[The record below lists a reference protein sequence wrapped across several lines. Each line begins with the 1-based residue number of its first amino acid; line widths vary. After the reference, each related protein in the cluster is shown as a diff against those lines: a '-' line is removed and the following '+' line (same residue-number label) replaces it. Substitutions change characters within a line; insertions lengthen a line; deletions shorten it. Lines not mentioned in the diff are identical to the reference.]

1 MSDRGAPA
9 AFDVHQHLWPEA
21 LLSALSRRRTPP
33 RLRGNVLELS
43 CQGSFDVDL
52 AAHDLQARLRDL
64 DRDEIDVAI
73 VSLPPTLEIELLPA
87 EEAEPLLG
95 AYHEGILDI
104 GRQSGGRIRA
114 FAAGRALD
122 GFAGVTVAAG
132 ALAELDSLSSLLT
145 ELASRRGV
153 LFVHPGPSASP
164 PSGPEW
170 WGAVVGYTAQMQA
183 GYAAWLSSGVQRWPD
198 LSVVF
203 AILAGGGPFQLE
215 RLRSRGVDP
224 RLTLHPN
231 LYFETA
237 SYGPHAIELCLDTV
251 GVDQLLYGSDAPVI
265 DSRPTLQAVRGFGQA
280 VADALCR
287 GNPALLFADTPGRQL
302 R

>member
-1 MSDRGAPA
+1 M
-9 AFDVHQHLWPEA
+9 
-21 LLSALSRRRTPP
+21 
-33 RLRGNVLELS
+33 
-43 CQGSFDVDL
+43 DL

-87 EEAEPLLG
+87 DEAEPLLG
-95 AYHEGILDI
+95 AYHDGILDI
-104 GRQSGGRIRA
+104 ARQSGGRIRA

-132 ALAELDSLSSLLT
+132 ALADLDSLSSLLT
-145 ELASRRGV
+145 ELAGRRGV

-164 PSGPEW
+164 PGGPNW

-183 GYAAWLSSGVQRWPD
+183 GYAAWLSGGVERWPD

-224 RLTLHPN
+224 RLALRPN

-237 SYGPHAIELCLDTV
+237 SYGPRAIELCLDTV

-280 VADALCR
+280 IADALCR
-287 GNPALLFADTPGRQL
+287 GNPTMLFAQPSR
-302 R
+302 